1 MTKKEIKQKLFKLL
15 DKDADDLTNND
26 WLFIHQY
33 LTYDIINDY
42 IDTTGNAVLLPGIT
56 IEYPTIISVPVSELL
71 ALYEK

>member
-42 IDTTGNAVLLPGIT
+42 IDTTGNAVLLEGIT